1 MKLSP
6 SRSFSQQLVVRSAV
20 VPENKALAVEKAK
33 YLPEGLKTAPDW
45 LTLQL
50 KRLPAPGKTGTAARY
65 GKMPEAPPDDEG
77 QTHKKMAQEL
87 AKSVLENRARSEEQQ
102 KEFDAAFKDF

>member
-1 MKLSP
+1 MRGGVDDL
-6 SRSFSQQLVVRSAV
+6 
-20 VPENKALAVEKAK
+20 KAEGFFGMA
-33 YLPEGLKTAPDW
+33 GLKTAPDW
-45 LTLQL
+45 LNLQL

-77 QTHKKMAQEL
+77 QKHKKMAQEL

>member
-1 MKLSP
+1 MRARFARCAEP
-6 SRSFSQQLVVRSAV
+6 QLA
-20 VPENKALAVEKAK
+20 ACGA
-33 YLPEGLKTAPDW
+33 
-45 LTLQL
+45 
-50 KRLPAPGKTGTAARY
+50 RLPAPGKTGTAARY

-77 QTHKKMAQEL
+77 QKHKKMAQEL